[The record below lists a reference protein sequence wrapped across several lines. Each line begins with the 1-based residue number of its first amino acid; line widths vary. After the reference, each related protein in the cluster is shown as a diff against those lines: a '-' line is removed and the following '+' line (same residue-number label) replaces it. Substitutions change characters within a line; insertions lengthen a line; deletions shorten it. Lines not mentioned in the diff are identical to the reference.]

1 MSSTRQLL
9 INHNLEDLFVT
20 VYTVTDDYINQSIR
34 AGRFTLPEMKNQKA
48 SYAELMT
55 IALVGEILH
64 QAHAGTWFLLVRDLF
79 KHLFRTLPDI
89 TRYYRIMRNLERI
102 WADLALCLANT
113 VDDDTTYSI
122 DSKPIP
128 ICDLKRSSFPRA
140 MTEAI
145 YGYSSMGGV
154 WGFKLHAVVNN
165 VQMMCRFAIVPANE
179 ADVTVARCL
188 VNANEDE
195 LDRMLGDKRP
205 KPVRCCCGVKKA
217 YLGMGIFTPSRENA
231 KKPLPWTRLM
241 GAARKLIETVFSSL
255 TRGQHLVL
263 GQLNSFWSVRASTCR
278 KVAAHNL
285 GIWLGL

>member
-1 MSSTRQLL
+1 
-9 INHNLEDLFVT
+9 
-20 VYTVTDDYINQSIR
+20 
-34 AGRFTLPEMKNQKA
+34 MKNQKA

-64 QAHAGTWFLLVRDLF
+64 EAHSGTWFLLVRRF
-79 KHLFRTLPDI
+79 GKHLFQKLPDI

-113 VDDDTTYSI
+113 VDDETTYSI

-145 YGYSSMGGV
+145 YGYSTMGGV

-165 VQMMCRFAIVPANE
+165 VQMLCRFAIVPANE
-179 ADVTVARCL
+179 ADITVARCL
-188 VNANEDE
+188 LNANEDE
-195 LDRMLGDKRP
+195 FDRILGD
-205 KPVRCCCGVKKA
+205 KA

-231 KKPLPWTRLM
+231 KKPQPWTRLM

-263 GQLNSFWSVRASTCR
+263 GQLNSFWSVRASECVPEGRCAQFGDLVGT
-278 KVAAHNL
+278 L
-285 GIWLGL
+285 TP

>member
-9 INHNLEDLFVT
+9 TDHTLEDLFT
-20 VYTVTDDYINQSIR
+20 IVYTVTDDYIIQSIR
-34 AGRFTLPEMKNQKA
+34 AGRFTLPNMKNQKA
-48 SYAELMT
+48 SYSELMT
-55 IALVGEILH
+55 IALVGEIMH
-64 QAHAGTWFLLVRDLF
+64 QAHSGTWFLLVRNAY

-113 VDDDTTYSI
+113 IDDDTTYSV

-128 ICDLKRSSFPRA
+128 ICNLKRSRFPRA

-165 VQMMCRFAIVPANE
+165 VQMLCRFAIVPANE
-179 ADVTVARCL
+179 ADITVARCL
-188 VNANEDE
+188 LNSNEDE
-195 LDRMLGDKRP
+195 LDRVLGD
-205 KPVRCCCGVKKA
+205 KA

-231 KKPLPWTRLM
+231 KRPLPWTRLM

-255 TRGQHLVL
+255 TRGHHLVL

>member
-1 MSSTRQLL
+1 
-9 INHNLEDLFVT
+9 
-20 VYTVTDDYINQSIR
+20 
-34 AGRFTLPEMKNQKA
+34 
-48 SYAELMT
+48 
-55 IALVGEILH
+55 
-64 QAHAGTWFLLVRDLF
+64 
-79 KHLFRTLPDI
+79 
-89 TRYYRIMRNLERI
+89 
-102 WADLALCLANT
+102 
-113 VDDDTTYSI
+113 
-122 DSKPIP
+122 
-128 ICDLKRSSFPRA
+128 
-140 MTEAI
+140 
-145 YGYSSMGGV
+145 MGGV

-165 VQMMCRFAIVPANE
+165 VQMLCRFAIVPANE
-179 ADVTVARCL
+179 ADVTVAKCL

-231 KKPLPWTRLM
+231 KKPQPWTRLM

>member
-9 INHNLEDLFVT
+9 TNHTLEDLFT
-20 VYTVTDDYINQSIR
+20 IVYTVTDDYIIQSIR
-34 AGRFTLPEMKNQKA
+34 AGRFTLPAMKNQKA

-55 IALVGEILH
+55 IALVGEIMH
-64 QAHAGTWFLLVRDLF
+64 EAHSGTWFLLVSRF
-79 KHLFRTLPDI
+79 CKHLFKTLPDI

-113 VDDDTTYSI
+113 VGDDTTYSI

-128 ICDLKRSSFPRA
+128 ICNLKRSGFPRA

-188 VNANEDE
+188 LNSNEDE
-195 LDRMLGDKRP
+195 FDRILGD
-205 KPVRCCCGVKKA
+205 KA

-255 TRGQHLVL
+255 TRGHHLVL